1 MAGDEPLTLQRPR
14 GSGSNSGAD
23 WSKLRAKY
31 PGSPLVLTVS
41 PTALRTSRGGVE
53 VGVGEKQLSG
63 YVTFYA

>member
-1 MAGDEPLTLQRPR
+1 MAGDEPLILQRPR

-31 PGSPLVLTVS
+31 LGSSLVLTVS
-41 PTALRTSRGGVE
+41 PTALRTSRGGVG
-53 VGVGEKQLSG
+53 VGVGEKKLSG